1 VALTSAYVIE
11 RANGDLIT
19 WNCTSTV
26 DAVGG
31 INIKMAED
39 VVSRVHV
46 NLNKAHQVT
55 ATFGNDSTQPIEA
68 KGMQWIGP
76 GGTPE
81 LFR

>member
-1 VALTSAYVIE
+1 
-11 RANGDLIT
+11 
-19 WNCTSTV
+19 
-26 DAVGG
+26 
-31 INIKMAED
+31 MAED